1 MAELLDG
8 SDHPVVLA
16 QALLRRQGQH
26 RVDEG
31 DVDVAGAHFAEVA
44 RFLGTGHRKGL

>member
-8 SDHPVVLA
+8 SDHPVVRPQPLC
-16 QALLRRQGQH
+16 RSEGQH

-31 DVDVAGAHFAEVA
+31 DVDDDRV
-44 RFLGTGHRKGL
+44 L